1 MISCI
6 LLYLLLI
13 AKWPRIVSA
22 CDMSANEMA
31 TMHCLPGHVSP
42 HLSSNGHT
50 IITAESDLPA
60 ALSAQ
65 QLEDKESGALS
76 EPEELRRSSKR
87 TRMRRSL
94 IFQEKTEQAAAD
106 LQSDGKESATSSVT
120 SDDRKKQRSLW
131 TIPETQA
138 FFDALAE
145 HGKDFLA
152 IQSFIQNKLSPDSS
166 KKNKSS
172 TSTSRSAPVPVSST
186 STSSSALLTFGHV
199 HGGGT
204 VSGNEVKSREQV
216 RHFYYRTWH
225 KISGSCQFSEVLKSQ
240 VTSVPADAVTEDSPE
255 KIQETLKEIDKGVL
269 ELYGL
274 INYGEIWKKFPSKWD
289 SRIKSHLKELVL
301 EGSTVIKSGPKAKAI
316 KIKTPVCK
324 ALKKLNGLILDG
336 DLAQGANPLI
346 HQLPDDIMVQL
357 LPEDND
363 SFMRVQA
370 MAQNPRMQ
378 CRICLQKKISSLAM
392 FLEHYKWGSDR
403 PRKSLC
409 REFSDFAIEDFLPEL
424 RGSVK
429 LSLHRSQLRSLDS
442 LSAGLAISHSA
453 TNHSSDPNASSSIS
467 LTHPCSSLGL
477 SFRSYLR
484 NTEGRKG
491 SKAGPRAKKEKSS
504 MLQTTSSAQTAAAT
518 REVEDSPHVKP
529 ATESIAIEIED
540 SCSSTSSVTP
550 FRDTVKRL
558 ALLNQ
563 ALGAELDDTGGSACE
578 SQELVHD
585 SHSMR
590 KASADSQELEIVSSS
605 LRDES
610 EVSLPP
616 PTATLAQWLS
626 SREDR
631 HSDVA
636 DDIDLTHDDSIHEA
650 DKVRQ
655 SPSTTVEDKIVLDIE
670 TIREGWTS
678 EETSITFAELYLLLK
693 SPAKIILNYVFLDP
707 DVRSSDERTNFE
719 ERHFKN
725 ITDEALPPMKSIS
738 LLDKLLTAASISL
751 SLHKKMHVSNTS
763 ACFPFGTTAASNSST
778 SASSQQS
785 PASTSRTS
793 VASTSRSPTN
803 FNKKQT
809 QQQMQHTPAQLSGQN
824 VTLVSES
831 IPILS
836 QHNFLMPTGPAP
848 KAASYIS
855 SGSTNSCQG
864 SNSVTA
870 DCSAGIPNNGSNT
883 RNNNGNKRPRI
894 ICEDPQ
900 VLEDAIKQ
908 LNQNRFMPKKKRQR
922 VIRPITVGPVSSKLL
937 LPRPTL
943 QMIPGA
949 ATPASHIQI
958 LSAPAAVTV
967 PVTDAGS
974 AAAAGGL
981 SLPICFTPNA
991 VSVPTILIPTVIA
1004 ANLNASAAASVESDS
1019 SPPVALTPAAA
1030 ASSSA
1035 AAADSVHVSVGQPEP
1050 LSRDQGRGEDL
1061 NQKAAVTETLC
1072 ESAAADLNLSQN
1084 SNSSL
1089 PCLSSLLELS
1099 LPDPTTP
1106 VTSTSSSIN
1115 HSFFNDNSCSS
1126 ISEFIS
1132 FGNPNMGQAALPAG
1146 QASNSGL
1153 HVSGKEVSKS
1163 GQTPNW
1169 LLNEGSNSSSLGL
1182 SSLIFNTNE
1191 LI

>member
-1 MISCI
+1 MDCLSGDVTPHIS
-6 LLYLLLI
+6 
-13 AKWPRIVSA
+13 
-22 CDMSANEMA
+22 
-31 TMHCLPGHVSP
+31 T
-42 HLSSNGHT
+42 NGQT
-50 IITAESDLPA
+50 IITAEVYLPA
-60 ALSAQ
+60 AFPEQ
-65 QLEDKESGALS
+65 REDKDFAPLS
-76 EPEELRRSSKR
+76 EPDERRRSSKR

-94 IFQEKTEQAAAD
+94 LFKAKTEPVSAD
-106 LQSDGKESATSSVT
+106 LQCEGKESTTSSVT

-145 HGKDFLA
+145 HGKDFQA
-152 IQSFIQNKLSPDSS
+152 IQSFIHNKLSPDSS

-172 TSTSRSAPVPVSST
+172 GTGRSVPVPVSTST
-186 STSSSALLTFGHV
+186 STSALLTVTHV
-199 HGGGT
+199 PPAVT
-204 VSGNEVKSREQV
+204 ISANDVKSREQV

-225 KISGSCQFSEVLKSQ
+225 KISGSCQFGEVLKSQ
-240 VTSVPADAVTEDSPE
+240 AAIGTDAGSEESPE
-255 KIQETLKEIDKGVL
+255 KIQETLKGIDKGVL

-301 EGSTVIKSGPKAKAI
+301 EGCTVIKSGPKAKAI

-324 ALKKLNGLILDG
+324 ALKKMNGMVMDG
-336 DLAQGANPLI
+336 DSSQGPNPLI
-346 HQLPDDIMVQL
+346 QQLPDDVVVHL
-357 LPEDND
+357 LPADNE
-363 SFMRVQA
+363 SFLKVQS

-378 CRICLQKKISSLAM
+378 CRVCLQKKISSLAL
-392 FLEHYKWGSDR
+392 FLEHYKWGNDR

-409 REFSDFAIEDFLPEL
+409 QEWSDCNIEDSLPEL
-424 RGSVK
+424 RSSVK
-429 LSLHRSQLRSLDS
+429 LSLHQSQLRSLDS
-442 LSAGLAISHSA
+442 ISAGLTISHSVTSQSA
-453 TNHSSDPNASSSIS
+453 DPNAPSSVSIS
-467 LTHPCSSLGL
+467 HPCSSLGL

-484 NTEGRKG
+484 NTHGRKG
-491 SKAGPRAKKEKSS
+491 SSKGGPKARKEKLSS
-504 MLQTTSSAQTAAAT
+504 TAASSAVTAAAT
-518 REVEDSPHVKP
+518 RDVVAEFSSLKP
-529 ATESIAIEIED
+529 ESMVIEIED

-563 ALGAELDDTGGSACE
+563 ALGPEIEDNAVSAAESPEMMPLPSKEKDSCE
-578 SQELVHD
+578 AQSLLAEESD
-585 SHSMR
+585 
-590 KASADSQELEIVSSS
+590 IVSSS
-605 LRDES
+605 LREDS

-626 SREDR
+626 SREDPP
-631 HSDVA
+631 SEA
-636 DDIDLTHDDSIHEA
+636 PDIDLTHEDSIPEN

-670 TIREGWTS
+670 AIRDGWTS

-693 SPAKIILNYVFLDP
+693 SPAKITLNYVFLDP
-707 DVRSSDERTNFE
+707 DVRSSDERTDFE

-725 ITDEALPPMKSIS
+725 ITEESPPKKSIS

-751 SLHKKMHVSNTS
+751 SLHKKMHTSSTS
-763 ACFPFGTTAASNSST
+763 ACFPFGTTPVSGTPTCASN
-778 SASSQQS
+778 QQS
-785 PASTSRTS
+785 PVSTLKTS
-793 VASTSRSPTN
+793 VAGANRSPTN
-803 FNKKQT
+803 VNKKQT
-809 QQQMQHTPAQLSGQN
+809 QQLMQHSPTPQPITDQN
-824 VTLVSES
+824 VTLVTDP

-836 QHNFLMPTGPAP
+836 PHNFLMPTGPAP
-848 KAASYIS
+848 KAASHS
-855 SGSTNSCQG
+855 SSNNTNTCQV
-864 SNSVTA
+864 SNAVTA
-870 DCSAGIPNNGSNT
+870 DGNV
-883 RNNNGNKRPRI
+883 NNNGCGSRNSSSTTTSKRPRI

-937 LPRPTL
+937 LPRQTL

-949 ATPASHIQI
+949 ASPAPHIQI

-967 PVTDAGS
+967 PSAGAGS
-974 AAAAGGL
+974 ATAASGL
-981 SLPICFTPNA
+981 SLPICFTPNT
-991 VSVPTILIPTVIA
+991 VPTILIPTVIT
-1004 ANLNASAAASVESDS
+1004 ANLNATAAADVESES
-1019 SPPVALTPAAA
+1019 RPTVTLTPAA
-1030 ASSSA
+1030 SA
-1035 AAADSVHVSVGQPEP
+1035 VDSVPVSVGQPEP
-1050 LSRDQGRGEDL
+1050 SPLDPGNREDP
-1061 NQKAAVTETLC
+1061 NAKVGAVDTLC
-1072 ESAAADLNLSQN
+1072 ESAAGDLNLSQN

-1132 FGNPNMGQAALPAG
+1132 FGNPNMGQAALPSSQG
-1146 QASNSGL
+1146 SGSGL
-1153 HVSGKEVSKS
+1153 HGGGKEVSKS